1 MADQLARH
9 EDALD
14 RVREVVEEL
23 RLELVDDRRPDV
35 DELVERLG
43 AAVRLER

>member
-14 RVREVVEEL
+14 RVREVIEEL
-23 RLELVDDRRPDV
+23 RLELADDRRPDT

-43 AAVRLER
+43 AAVGLDR